1 MKEGIIILDWILFTY
16 TALSVAYL
24 CFFAFLSLFKRSESY
39 PQSDKKNRILILFP
53 AYKEDKVIESSV
65 QSILEQ
71 DYPKEYFHVVVI
83 SDQMQDAT
91 IRRLSELSV
100 QVLSIVN
107 ECQTKARALQLAV
120 HDIDENAYEIVVILD
135 ADNVV
140 DPDFLSRI
148 NDAYQSGIF
157 AMQAQRIAKN
167 PQTDTALLDAASEAM
182 NNSFFRKGQ
191 TRVGLSAAL
200 SGSGMAFD
208 FIWFKEHIPKVSS
221 GGEDKELEVLL
232 LKQGVYIEYLENI
245 FVYDEKIADSEGFS
259 RQRRRWLAAQYGTLK
274 QAVKELPGAIITRN
288 RDYCNKL
295 FQWIMLPR
303 VLLLGI
309 IIFLAFVF
317 TFFHWQWSLK
327 WWGLL
332 FCLIVAFSMA
342 LPDELFDKRL
352 KKALKKVPILF
363 FLMFINLFRLK
374 GVNRKFI
381 HTRHGN

>member
-1 MKEGIIILDWILFTY
+1 MKESIIILDWILFTY
-16 TALSVAYL
+16 VALSVVYL

-39 PQSDKKNRILILFP
+39 PQSDKKNRILVLFP

-65 QSILEQ
+65 QSILTQ
-71 DYPKEYFHVVVI
+71 NYPKEYFHIVVI
-83 SDQMQDAT
+83 SDQMQDTT
-91 IRRLSELSV
+91 IRQLSELPV
-100 QVLSIVN
+100 QVLPIVN
-107 ECQTKARALQLAV
+107 ERQTKARALQLAIQ
-120 HDIDENAYEIVVILD
+120 DIDRNAYEIVVILD
-135 ADNVV
+135 ADNTVE
-140 DPDFLSRI
+140 PDFLSQV
-148 NDAYQSGIF
+148 NNAYQSGIY

-191 TRVGLSAAL
+191 TQIGLSAAL

-208 FIWFKEHIPKVSS
+208 FIWFKEQIPKVSS
-221 GGEDKELEVLL
+221 AGEDKELEVLL
-232 LKQGVYIEYLENI
+232 LKEGVYIEYLENVLI
-245 FVYDEKIADSEGFS
+245 YDEKIVDPESFS
-259 RQRRRWLAAQYGTLK
+259 RQRRRWMAAQYGTLK
-274 QAVKELPGAIITRN
+274 QAIKELPGAIITLN
-288 RDYCNKL
+288 WDYCNKL
-295 FQWIMLPR
+295 FQWMMLPR
-303 VLLLGI
+303 VLLLGTI
-309 IIFLAFVF
+309 TLLAFVF

-352 KKALKKVPILF
+352 KKALRKIPLLF